1 MSRWMMAG
9 LLAAVLLAVGTAGGA
24 TLVLHPTR
32 DTKITGHR
40 QEVEYNSGRAARLR
54 TVAIQRG
61 SAEFTVLDFD
71 AEALAGFLKQQDG
84 KEISA
89 KLVLTVRQVQGPK
102 AKIEVC
108 ALDSAND
115 WKEGRGSLSKAEK
128 GEATALMA
136 QHGVKKWATADGAEV
151 GRFKEL
157 IYDKATEKVKT
168 LLNSQ
173 SVEVD
178 KQDRLKKVEIELDD
192 KLLAHLAGEEKC
204 RGLVLFHRSPG
215 TKADFFSREQAQH
228 KPRLV
233 VTAK

>member
-1 MSRWMMAG
+1 MRGRITGG
-9 LLAAVLLAVGTAGGA
+9 LLAVALVAAGTTGAA
-24 TLVLHPTR
+24 TLTLNPTR

-40 QEVEYNSGRAARLR
+40 QEMEYNSGKATRLR
-54 TVAIQRG
+54 TVAIQRA

-71 AEALAGFLKQQDG
+71 EEALVGFLKEQKG
-84 KEISA
+84 KEIA
-89 KLVLTVRQVQGPK
+89 GKLVLTVRQVQGPK

-115 WKEGRGSLSKAEK
+115 WKEGRGSLSEAEK

-136 QHGVKKWATADGAEV
+136 QHEVKKWATADGVEV

-157 IYDKATEKVKT
+157 IYDKATGKVKT
-168 LLNSQ
+168 LLNGK

-178 KQDRLKKVEIELDD
+178 KQDRLKKVEIELDG
-192 KLLAHLAGEEKC
+192 KLLAHLAADGNC
-204 RGLVLFHRSPG
+204 RGLVLFHRSQG

-228 KPRLV
+228 KPLLV